1 MHIAITGNIGSG
13 KSSVSRIL
21 KSLGYPVFDA
31 DTLAKAQYEKA
42 EVKNALNTYFQED
55 LYPNGTLDHARL
67 SELIFKE
74 AHSEARQLVEALIHP
89 LVFSDLASLAQESG
103 SLIVFSEVPL
113 LYEAHGETAFDR
125 VLLVVSDEDIAD
137 KRLME
142 QRGLDLKEIRR
153 RRKLQLSSRIKM
165 ALADDII
172 ENNEDE
178 ATLIQQV
185 TLYSDKIRSIYGKK

>member
-31 DTLAKAQYEKA
+31 DALAKAQYEKV
-42 EVKNALNTYFQED
+42 EVKNALNTYFQEN
-55 LYPNGTLDHARL
+55 LYPNGIFDHVRL
-67 SELIFKE
+67 SELIFE
-74 AHSEARQLVEALIHP
+74 AAHSEARQFVEALIHP

-103 SLIVFSEVPL
+103 ALIVFSEVPL

-125 VLLVVSDEDIAD
+125 VLLVISDEDIAD

-153 RRKLQLSSRIKM
+153 RRKLQLSSKIKM

-178 ATLIQQV
+178 TTLFQQV
-185 TLYSDKIRSIYGKK
+185 TRYSDKMRSIYGKK